1 MTTPLIIKFKM
12 PKIHTL
18 NTIQNMTGK
27 LKKSS
32 HKTSIIKKINAA
44 VMKDTENINDFIP
57 MTRMLFSS
65 IRL

>member
-1 MTTPLIIKFKM
+1 
-12 PKIHTL
+12 
-18 NTIQNMTGK
+18 MTGK